1 MTEEIPVNRK
11 PFYAIAAALSVS
23 MPGTLFGQ
31 DVGPYD
37 PLGIRAG
44 AFRIFPTTDVSVSY
58 DDNVDATKNDT
69 RDDFVAVMA
78 PSVEVQS
85 DFSRH
90 AVGFTVFSE
99 VGRFFQETK
108 EDYWDFGIT
117 GNGRLDIT
125 RDNNVDGN
133 FTVAREHDARDDPED
148 DATTAES
155 RRPVRYMNY
164 DAALAYNHLFNRVTF
179 RVGGDFNR
187 RDYRQGAGTARQN
200 DRDRNI
206 YTGLLRVGYNV
217 SPRINTFVEGLYNVQ
232 RRDVHRDTDGF
243 ERDSNGWGARGGV
256 DVNFTDLLFGE
267 VFAGYREQHFDDSE
281 FSTKGGVSYGVNL
294 TWLPT
299 RLTTVTLTGGSD
311 FEPTTNEDS
320 SSNFQTTI
328 GARVDHEL
336 LRNVL
341 IGAEAG
347 YIRNDFQNTDR
358 TENRYDAGAD
368 ITYLINRHFSVG
380 AAYGFTK
387 RDSDDEDA
395 EFDRNLFTLRVR
407 AQL

>member
-148 DATTAES
+148 DGPTS
-155 RRPVRYMNY
+155 RRAKPCFSATADVP
-164 DAALAYNHLFNRVTF
+164 T
-179 RVGGDFNR
+179 
-187 RDYRQGAGTARQN
+187 GASCTTWTAR
-200 DRDRNI
+200 
-206 YTGLLRVGYNV
+206 GLPPPIR
-217 SPRINTFVEGLYNVQ
+217 
-232 RRDVHRDTDGF
+232 
-243 ERDSNGWGARGGV
+243 
-256 DVNFTDLLFGE
+256 
-267 VFAGYREQHFDDSE
+267 AGR
-281 FSTKGGVSYGVNL
+281 
-294 TWLPT
+294 
-299 RLTTVTLTGGSD
+299 TGGRCATGS
-311 FEPTTNEDS
+311 TR
-320 SSNFQTTI
+320 
-328 GARVDHEL
+328 RV
-336 LRNVL
+336 
-341 IGAEAG
+341 
-347 YIRNDFQNTDR
+347 Y
-358 TENRYDAGAD
+358 
-368 ITYLINRHFSVG
+368 S
-380 AAYGFTK
+380 
-387 RDSDDEDA
+387 
-395 EFDRNLFTLRVR
+395 
-407 AQL
+407 